1 MLIYVNN
8 YNGYSKGHEDVLI
21 LIFINIF
28 TLRMMLMV
36 LESSTLN
43 SLVVRP
49 SPLSLA
55 SQHLHGK
62 MYLIPLVGTATA
74 NSSTSQQLSGVA
86 PLCPS

>member
-1 MLIYVNN
+1 MYIY
-8 YNGYSKGHEDVLI
+8 LF
-21 LIFINIF
+21 LF

-43 SLVVRP
+43 SLVVSP
-49 SPLSLA
+49 SPLSFA

-62 MYLIPLVGTATA
+62 LYLIPLVGTATA

-86 PLCPS
+86 PLWPS